1 MNKSQNSG
9 NDTSWDKVSGWY
21 ADLLKDDDTYQSKV
35 ILPNLLR
42 LMDLQKGEKVLDLAC
57 GSGYFS
63 KEFSK
68 TAKVVGVDLARGLV
82 EIARKNVPNANFF
95 VSSAEKLD
103 FLSDKSISQ
112 IVINLAIQNM
122 ANPHLVFKECARVL
136 KPGGRLHLV
145 LNHPA
150 FRIPKKSEWGW
161 DPSTSLGAGTST
173 GSGQAGIQYRR
184 IDAYL
189 SESKEKIQMHP
200 GAAPSVHTY
209 SFHRPL
215 QYFFKTL
222 GNQNFYVDRLEEWT
236 SNRKS
241 QEGPRAKAEN
251 TARKEI
257 PLFMY
262 LEAIKK

>member
-1 MNKSQNSG
+1 MNSQN
-9 NDTSWDKVSGWY
+9 NKKENETSWDKVSGWY
-21 ADLLKDDDTYQSKV
+21 SDLLKDDDTYQAKV

-42 LMDLQKGEKVLDLAC
+42 LLNLQKSEKVLDLAC

-63 KEFSK
+63 KEFAK
-68 TAKVVGVDLARGLV
+68 TAKVVGVDISRGLV
-82 EIARKNVPNANFF
+82 EIARKNVPNGNFF
-95 VSSAEKLD
+95 VSSADKLD
-103 FLSDKSISQ
+103 FLSDKSMSK
-112 IVINLAIQNM
+112 IVIVLAIQNM
-122 ANPHLVFKECARVL
+122 ENPHLVFKECSRVL
-136 KPGGRLHLV
+136 KPGGSLHLV
-145 LNHPA
+145 LNHPT
-150 FRIPKKSEWGW
+150 FRIPKKSSWGW
-161 DPSTSLGAGTST
+161 DPSTSS
-173 GSGQAGIQYRR
+173 GIQYRR

-200 GAAPSVHTY
+200 GSTPNVHTY

-222 GNQNFYVDRLEEWT
+222 GNQNFYVNRLEEWS

-251 TARKEI
+251 VARKEI

>member
-1 MNKSQNSG
+1 MNKNQNSS
-9 NDTSWDKVSGWY
+9 NETSWDKVSGWY

-136 KPGGRLHLV
+136 KSGGSLHLV
-145 LNHPA
+145 LNHPT

-161 DPSTSLGAGTST
+161 DEA
-173 GSGQAGIQYRR
+173 QKIQYRR
-184 IDAYL
+184 VDAYL

-222 GNQNFYVDRLEEWT
+222 GNQNFYVNRLEEWT